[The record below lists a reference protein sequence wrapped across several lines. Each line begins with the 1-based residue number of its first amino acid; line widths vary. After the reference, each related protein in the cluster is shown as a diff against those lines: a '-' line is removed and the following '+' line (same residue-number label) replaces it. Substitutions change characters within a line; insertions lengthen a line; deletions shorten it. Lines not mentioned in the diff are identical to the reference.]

1 MSLLLIVLLPLLG
14 SLLPLL
20 SSNHRRHQCALLTA
34 AMPLVA
40 LLIALREAPGVLA
53 GDVPRLA
60 FSWVPALGLDLALRL
75 DGLSL
80 MFVLLIL
87 GIGLLII
94 LYARHYLSTAD
105 SMPRFYAF
113 LMLFMA
119 AMLGIVMADNLI
131 LLWMFWELTSLSSFL
146 LIGFWNHQSGARK
159 GARMALAV
167 TGIAFE

>member
-20 SSNHRRHQCALLTA
+20 GSNQRRHQCALLTA
-34 AMPLVA
+34 VMP
-40 LLIALREAPGVLA
+40 LIALLVTLRETPGVLA

-80 MFVLLIL
+80 LFVLLIL

-94 LYARHYLSTAD
+94 LYARHYLAEAD
-105 SMPRFYAF
+105 NMPRFYAY
-113 LMLFMA
+113 LMLFMTS
-119 AMLGIVMADNLI
+119 MLGIVMADNLI
-131 LLWMFWELTSLSSFL
+131 LLWMFCCLLYTSPSPRDMRRSRMPSS
-146 LIGFWNHQSGARK
+146 A
-159 GARMALAV
+159 
-167 TGIAFE
+167 

>member
-1 MSLLLIVLLPLLG
+1 M
-14 SLLPLL
+14 
-20 SSNHRRHQCALLTA
+20 ATA
-34 AMPLVA
+34 AATLGPD
-40 LLIALREAPGVLA
+40 VLA

-131 LLWMFWELTSLSSFL
+131 LLWMFQQNNPIVHTKIQISPS
-146 LIGFWNHQSGARK
+146 
-159 GARMALAV
+159 M
-167 TGIAFE
+167 